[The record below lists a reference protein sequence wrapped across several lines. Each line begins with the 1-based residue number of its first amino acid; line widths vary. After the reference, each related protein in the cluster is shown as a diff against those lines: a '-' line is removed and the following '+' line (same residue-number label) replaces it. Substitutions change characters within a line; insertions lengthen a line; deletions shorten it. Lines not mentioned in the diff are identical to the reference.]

1 MNKNSDTLKI
11 TTGAMI
17 IAIFAMLL
25 LVNRQT
31 GALFEDMFIYLLP
44 IPMVIYAAR
53 FSWKYGLMV
62 FAGMTLISFIFGS
75 ITTIFYAITS
85 ALLGLILGTCFYRK
99 ADMTKTMLLSMG
111 LAALFNVLATI
122 TLASV
127 FGYDLGAEIG
137 EMQNMMNQAFEKY
150 GFQENQAVG
159 QMMQSGFLLQMMI
172 ISMVLLGLVQGF
184 LIYQLS
190 ILILKKLRISVGA
203 PTSFISIYPPKWTG
217 IAALA
222 VYLYGSAAFLS
233 AAEDSLK
240 HNVWQTLW
248 VCGYFWLLCFGMIAM
263 NLAIRKYLVKNRLI
277 AFLITFMGIL
287 ILPQIVVI
295 LGLMYITFGLHD
307 RLLATEARHRDY

>member
-1 MNKNSDTLKI
+1 MNKDNNTLKI

-25 LVNRQT
+25 LANRQT
-31 GALFEDMFIYLLP
+31 GSLFEEMFIYLLP

-111 LAALFNVLATI
+111 LGALFNVLSTI
-122 TLASV
+122 TLASL
-127 FGYDLGAEIG
+127 FGYDLNVEIQ
-137 EMQNMMNQAFEKY
+137 EMQNMMNQIFEKS
-150 GFQENQAVG
+150 GLEGNAATG
-159 QMMQSGFLLQMMI
+159 QMLQAGFLMQMMI

-190 ILILKKLRISVGA
+190 FLILKKLHYQVGT

-217 IAALA
+217 VAAFA
-222 VYLYGSAAFLS
+222 AYLYGSSAFLS
-233 AAEDSLK
+233 SAESSAK
-240 HNVWQTLW
+240 HSIAQTLW
-248 VCGYFWLLCFGMIAM
+248 VCGYVWLLIFGVIAL
-263 NLAIRKYLVKNRLI
+263 NLTIRKYLVRNRLL
-277 AFLITFMGIL
+277 AFVITGIGIL
-287 ILPQIVVI
+287 ILPQLAMI
-295 LGLMYITFGLHD
+295 LGLAYISFGFHEK
-307 RLLATEARHRDY
+307 LLKNVSG